1 MPKIKF
7 SQRFTDHLIQAVLI
21 FTSVFLAFWLT
32 EIREGQKTKGVVR
45 AALENVASEM
55 NHNHNR
61 MVTAYLYHIE
71 MIMQMDSLRTNQPE
85 NFNKYYG
92 YQLKGWK
99 GIQLPGLRS
108 SAFQTLLNSGV
119 VEDIPFEIIKSTSN
133 IYNSQS
139 AIQRLDD
146 TMLEKILND
155 KGFTTLSDIRH
166 VFGLYAEILPD
177 IITAYTV
184 FGKKHLESFGYN
196 SDIEDEKL
204 NDLINSRAKY
214 LDEYFNESQ

>member
-7 SQRFTDHLIQAVLI
+7 SQRFTDHLIQAFLI

-32 EIREGQKTKGVVR
+32 EIREEQKTKEVVR
-45 AALENVASEM
+45 AALENIASEM

-61 MVTAYLYHIE
+61 MVTTYLYHLE
-71 MIMQMDSLRTNQPE
+71 MIKQMDSLSTNHPE
-85 NFNKYYG
+85 NFKKYYG
-92 YQLKGWK
+92 YQLKDWK
-99 GIQLPGLRS
+99 GVQIPMLRS

-119 VEDIPFEIIKSTSN
+119 IEDIPFDIIKSISN

-146 TMLEKILND
+146 SILEKILND

-166 VFGLYAEILPD
+166 AFGLYAEILPD

-196 SDIEDEKL
+196 SDIEDELLK
-204 NDLINSRAKY
+204 DIISSKVKY
-214 LDEYFNESQ
+214 LNEYFN